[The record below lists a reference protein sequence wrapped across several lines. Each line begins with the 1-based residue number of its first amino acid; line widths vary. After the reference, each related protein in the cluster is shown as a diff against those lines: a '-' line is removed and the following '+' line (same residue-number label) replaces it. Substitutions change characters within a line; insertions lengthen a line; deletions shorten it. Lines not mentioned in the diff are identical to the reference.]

1 VTDLLPGTGRPPVA
15 GVTTSGMPGK
25 RRLSPL
31 TVGLGLFSLV
41 GAVRAGWFAE
51 GDTFWQV
58 QTGTELRQL
67 HTVFLTDTFSWSISG
82 RPWRP
87 NSWLFDVL
95 LSAAYTH
102 AGPVGLALFTLCCVA
117 LVGASVATAARALGA
132 RAEALA
138 VSSGLLMLPLLAWLS
153 ARPQTLTYA
162 LLPAVVLLTGRLVW
176 WRGRRLAVGLAG
188 LYLLVVLW
196 MNLHLAALAAI
207 PAVAAGLA
215 ALLLIHRRRWRKLL
229 PTAVAA
235 LSVVV
240 LGCASSPFGF
250 DALGSA
256 LATRDASSELIP
268 EWAPLWRTTPVAVFT
283 WIAAA
288 MAVALTVA
296 AWRRRP
302 RDPLLPVLI
311 GATAV
316 LLIGGVEAARFS
328 PMALVLA
335 LPAVAA
341 WATEVDWSGGARRR
355 RVAFLASRT
364 AAALAIAL
372 LVITVV
378 RLPDLGRPSPG
389 SYPADATVQAIPAG
403 CRVLNEYD
411 DGGYLILRRSADGI
425 RVAMD
430 GRNDVYGARLV
441 ARLQGLIEGRP
452 GALAELARHGVRC
465 LLLTPHRPLVPQ
477 ALAAGW
483 HVAASDRN
491 RVLLV
496 APGGPTT

>member
-1 VTDLLPGTGRPPVA
+1 VTDLLPDTERPRAGRVTNP
-15 GVTTSGMPGK
+15 GV
-25 RRLSPL
+25 RRKLLSP
-31 TVGLGLFSLV
+31 TAVGLGLFASV
-41 GAVRAGWFAE
+41 GAVRSGWFAE

-58 QTGTELRQL
+58 ETGAEIRRL
-67 HTVFLTDTFSWSISG
+67 HTVFLTDTFSWSVAG
-82 RPWRP
+82 RPWHP

-95 LSAAYTH
+95 LSAAYSV
-102 AGPVGLALFTLCCVA
+102 AGPAGLALFTLCCVA
-117 LVGASVATAARALGA
+117 LVGVSVAAAARALGA
-132 RAEALA
+132 HALPLA
-138 VSSGLLMLPLLAWLS
+138 ISAGLLVLPLLAWLS

-162 LLPAVVLLTGRLVW
+162 LLPAVVLLAGRLMW
-176 WRGRRLAVGLAG
+176 WRGRRLAIGLAG

-215 ALLLIHRRRWRKLL
+215 ALVLTHRRRWRKLL

-235 LSVVV
+235 LTVVG

-250 DALGSA
+250 GALGSA

-268 EWAPLWRTTPVAVFT
+268 EWAPVWRTTPVADFT
-283 WIAAA
+283 WIVAAV
-288 MAVALTVA
+288 AVALTVA

-302 RDPLLPVLI
+302 EDPLLPVWT

-335 LPAVAA
+335 VPAVAT
-341 WATEVDWSGGARRR
+341 WATEVDWSSGPQRR

-364 AAALAIAL
+364 TAALAIAL
-372 LVITVV
+372 LAITVV
-378 RLPDLGRPSPG
+378 RLPDFGRPSPG

-411 DGGYLILRRSADGI
+411 DGGYLILQRSANGV

-430 GRNDVYGARLV
+430 GRNDVYGTKLIT
-441 ARLQGLIEGRP
+441 RLQSLIQGRP
-452 GALAELARHGVRC
+452 GALSELSRDGVRC
-465 LLLTPHRPLVPQ
+465 LLLAPQRPLITQ
-477 ALAAGW
+477 AQSAGW
-483 HVAASDRN
+483 QVGATDRS

-496 APGGPTT
+496 APGGPTP